1 MTSVPAD
8 AMPKRCPGCSRGLGR
23 REFLSAATLA
33 AVAAALDACTSLT
46 GPGGGWNGSYGG
58 PFTVTL
64 ANFSALSAVGGVAR
78 VDNGSGAPTALYRS
92 SSTTFVAL
100 AMVCTHTGYYPIDI
114 VSSGFYCPVHGSS
127 FSKTGGVT
135 GGPAPSGL
143 ASFATSYNATAGTV
157 TVNRPA

>member
-1 MTSVPAD
+1 MTSIPDD
-8 AMPKRCPGCSRGLGR
+8 ATPKPCTGCARGLGR

-33 AVAAALDACTSLT
+33 AVAVALDACTNLT

-64 ANFSALSAVGGVAR
+64 ANFTALTNVGGVAR
-78 VDNGSGAPTALYRS
+78 VDGGSGAPTALYRS

-114 VSSGFYCPVHGSS
+114 VSNGFYCPVHGSS
-127 FSKTGGVT
+127 FAKTGGVT
-135 GGPAPSGL
+135 GGPAPGAL
-143 ASFATSYNATAGTV
+143 ATFSTNYDAPTGTV
-157 TVNRPA
+157 TVNRPS